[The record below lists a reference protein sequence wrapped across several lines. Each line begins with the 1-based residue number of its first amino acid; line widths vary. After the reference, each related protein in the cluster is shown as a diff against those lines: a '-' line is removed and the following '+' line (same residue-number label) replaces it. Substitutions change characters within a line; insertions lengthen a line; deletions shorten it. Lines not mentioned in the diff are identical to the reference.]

1 MTGGNLN
8 LLKNADSESLPG
20 SIYPLT
26 GLLTTRRPEWT
37 NIDLAKKGYSVTFKF
52 IGDRILL
59 SIPRGKSG
67 EHGMEKRMR
76 EWASVFEAMPCGGL
90 LP

>member
-1 MTGGNLN
+1 MN
-8 LLKNADSESLPG
+8 LLKNADIG
-20 SIYPLT
+20 SAPCSICTVT
-26 GLLTTRRPEWT
+26 GLPILRRPEWT